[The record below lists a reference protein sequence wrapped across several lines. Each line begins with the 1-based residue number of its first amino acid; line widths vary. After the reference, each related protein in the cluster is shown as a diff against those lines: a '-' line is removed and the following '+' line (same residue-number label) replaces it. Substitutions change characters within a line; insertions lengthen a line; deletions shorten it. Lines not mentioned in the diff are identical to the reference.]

1 MQFTALSLLGGFLML
16 ILGVAE
22 YAMLKKFMYASL
34 RNRHERDKVTGSQK
48 SDPKVFWI
56 MAKVMSFMIM
66 PAIGFWFGDSIL
78 SPFFR

>member
-22 YAMLKKFMYASL
+22 YAMLKKFMYAPL

-48 SDPKVFWI
+48 SDPTVFWL

-66 PAIGFWFGDSIL
+66 PLIGFWFGDSIL